1 MVVEL
6 SISNL
11 LVFFDHLALVMMG
24 VEEYLFLVLYHCLW
38 KVIEVVV
45 VEELMN
51 LGFFYSPD

>member
-11 LVFFDHLALVMMG
+11 LVFFDHLALVMVG
-24 VEEYLFLVLYHCLW
+24 ELFLVLYHCLW

-51 LGFFYSPD
+51 LGFFNSPD